1 VRLLSVLLALFA
13 TAVAAATGEAVYKS
27 KCNACHDS
35 GAGNAPRVHVR
46 EDWRERETRGRAAMH
61 ASALKGVPYT
71 AMAAKGGYAELTD
84 TEVRDAVEY
93 MMVRVGFRDVV
104 PAKPAVIPP
113 VPLGISASFPD
124 ATLLEQVAL
133 ALQRAFAPR
142 ARIEVYDGQATVREV
157 NIRVAVREG
166 VVTLSGAVEKGDI
179 IPRAQAVAQAVT
191 GVRVVVSRLV
201 AAGMLDFD

>member
-1 VRLLSVLLALFA
+1 MRLLSVLLALFA
-13 TAVAAATGEAVYKS
+13 TAVAAATGEAVYKA

-93 MMVRVGFRDVV
+93 MLVRAGFRDVA
-104 PAKPAVIPP
+104 PAKSAVIPP
-113 VPLGISASFPD
+113 APLGVSAAFPD

-133 ALQRAFAPR
+133 ALQKAFAPR

-191 GVRVVVSRLV
+191 GVRAVVSRLV